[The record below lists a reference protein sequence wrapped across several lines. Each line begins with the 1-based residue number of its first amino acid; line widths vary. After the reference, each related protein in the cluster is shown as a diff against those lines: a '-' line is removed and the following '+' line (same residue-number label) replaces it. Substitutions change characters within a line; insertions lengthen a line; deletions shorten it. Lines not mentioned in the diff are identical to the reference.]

1 MILRRLQIPLFFLCF
16 WPFSGEKW
24 VHFFQMPGF
33 VTTGQKIGFVTTGQ
47 KTGFVTAEIPVASV
61 RYTSYAER
69 ICQICQ
75 KGKLV

>member
-33 VTTGQKIGFVTTGQ
+33 VTTGQKIGFVT
-47 KTGFVTAEIPVASV
+47 AEIPVASV